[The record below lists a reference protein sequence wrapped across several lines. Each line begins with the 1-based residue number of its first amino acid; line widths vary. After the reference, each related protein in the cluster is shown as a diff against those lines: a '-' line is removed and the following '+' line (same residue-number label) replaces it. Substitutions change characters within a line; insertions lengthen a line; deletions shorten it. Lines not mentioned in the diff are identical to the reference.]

1 MHTRPRPPF
10 SVPRILGT
18 ALLTVCALTT
28 LAAPALA
35 QSAGTRFERAKAREV
50 AARKQKAPTVA
61 SLRAIATAYEAI
73 VRRYPSS
80 GYADNALWQA
90 ALVLDLAHQRGG
102 QARDREQSTR
112 LLQWLTKEY
121 PHSPLV
127 KQARARLGAEPQRAA
142 VTAAAGPTPA
152 PPATPGPPA
161 TNTASATPAAVAA
174 AAVPKSAA
182 SLPALA
188 ASAPSRPQPAA
199 VTLTAVTHTPI
210 PKGDRVTFEL
220 SREPVYTSERVART
234 NQLRLS
240 LSDVGLSTE
249 ALDAVASLRGSL
261 VQFVQISATKGGTDV
276 VLQLNGQPRHSAFP
290 LYDPYRLVVDVET
303 EAPAAAQVQAPPPAA
318 MPAVALKATPAATPG
333 TSTSRL
339 PAWASSP
346 DALPS
351 APAPL
356 PTSSTPPAEAFAASS
371 PAPPASTSRGGY
383 SLARQLGLGVSRI
396 VIDPGHGGHDP
407 GAIANGVTEAELV
420 LDVALRLEKLLQD
433 QPGFEVVLT
442 RRTNDFIA
450 LEERTALA
458 NKETADLFLSIHANS
473 SPQRDTR
480 GIETYFLNFAS
491 NSHAEAVAARENAS
505 SVKAMR
511 NLPQL
516 VKAITTNNKLAES
529 REFANIVQ
537 TSLLRQAR
545 TQNKSVKDLGVK
557 QAPFVVLLG
566 AEMPSVLAEI
576 AFVTN
581 RSDATL
587 LKQPAYRQRI
597 AQALRDAVL
606 RYQSSLKKVT
616 TVTASA
622 EGR

>member
-1 MHTRPRPPF
+1 
-10 SVPRILGT
+10 
-18 ALLTVCALTT
+18 
-28 LAAPALA
+28 
-35 QSAGTRFERAKAREV
+35 
-50 AARKQKAPTVA
+50 
-61 SLRAIATAYEAI
+61 
-73 VRRYPSS
+73 
-80 GYADNALWQA
+80 
-90 ALVLDLAHQRGG
+90 
-102 QARDREQSTR
+102 
-112 LLQWLTKEY
+112 
-121 PHSPLV
+121 
-127 KQARARLGAEPQRAA
+127 
-142 VTAAAGPTPA
+142 
-152 PPATPGPPA
+152 
-161 TNTASATPAAVAA
+161 
-174 AAVPKSAA
+174 
-182 SLPALA
+182 
-188 ASAPSRPQPAA
+188 
-199 VTLTAVTHTPI
+199 VTLTAVTHTPL

-220 SREPVYTSERVART
+220 SREPVYTTERLPRT

-240 LSDVGLSTE
+240 LSNVGLSTE

-261 VQFVQISATKGGTDV
+261 VQFVQISATKDGTDV
-276 VLQLNGQPRHSAFP
+276 MLQFNGQPRHSAFP
-290 LYDPYRLVVDVET
+290 LYDPYRLVVDIET
-303 EAPAAAQVQAPPPAA
+303 EAPPAAQAPVPAQAT
-318 MPAVALKATPAATPG
+318 MPAVALKTTPSVPASTPAN
-333 TSTSRL
+333 RL
-339 PAWASSP
+339 PGWASTAEPVAPSP
-346 DALPS
+346 KPLATLPI
-351 APAPL
+351 APVTL
-356 PTSSTPPAEAFAASS
+356 PEPPTTSS

-407 GAIANGVTEAELV
+407 GAVANGVSEAELV

-545 TQNKSVKDLGVK
+545 AQNKSVKDLGVK

-587 LKQPAYRQRI
+587 LKQQAYRQRI